1 MYSYR
6 TSANR
11 RCEREQFDETSR
23 CHASRDLREMTPL
36 KAFDP
41 LAILNALHRRD
52 VSFVVVGGVAGYL
65 FGSNLPCANLD
76 ICFASDVENLRHLTA
91 ALVEMHAELR
101 GAESTQVD
109 VQALE
114 SDAVLTFKTD
124 FGILHCIRT
133 PVGTDGYDDLRTN
146 VELMEIDGV
155 ATQVASLQDLIR
167 MKEVSNRP
175 KDQSALEALR
185 VTQRLRRKR

>member
-1 MYSYR
+1 
-6 TSANR
+6 
-11 RCEREQFDETSR
+11 
-23 CHASRDLREMTPL
+23 MTPL

-41 LAILNALHRRD
+41 LAILNALHRRN

-65 FGSNLPCANLD
+65 FGSNLPSANLD
-76 ICFASDVENLRHLTA
+76 ICFASDVENLQHLAA

-101 GAESTQVD
+101 GDESNQVD

-114 SDAVLTFKTD
+114 SNSVLTLKTD

-133 PVGTDGYDDLRTN
+133 PPGTDGYDDLRTRAE
-146 VELMEIDGV
+146 VFDIDGV
-155 ATQVASLQDLIR
+155 STKVAGLQDLIR

-175 KDQSALEALR
+175 KDQSAREALR
-185 VTQRLRRKR
+185 IAQRLRQNR